1 MYIVEGLILA
11 PQSLSHEPPRVQHAQ
26 RVEARGWH
34 MPEQTQE
41 NNSLLFLLPNA
52 SFWLKNMEK

>member
-1 MYIVEGLILA
+1 MLA
-11 PQSLSHEPPRVQHAQ
+11 PQSPSREPQRVQHAQ
-26 RVEARGWH
+26 RMEASGWH

>member
-1 MYIVEGLILA
+1 MTRKHTPDPAKREAGLQGVDL
-11 PQSLSHEPPRVQHAQ
+11 
-26 RVEARGWH
+26 RVEVGGRH

-52 SFWLKNMEK
+52 SF